1 MEYHLSCKAIQ
12 IGFINKSIRGRE
24 ALCTT
29 VNKVQIYKLMK
40 RAIDG
45 VK

>member
-1 MEYHLSCKAIQ
+1 MGDRKHLLTLEQYK
-12 IGFINKSIRGRE
+12 KKRE
-24 ALCTT
+24 
-29 VNKVQIYKLMK
+29 VNKVQIYKSMK